1 MIIENNFGEKDN
13 DFYGVRKICI
23 CSCIWSDVQQAT
35 NFGFNRRGF

>member
-23 CSCIWSDVQQAT
+23 WSNVQQAT